1 MTDSGSPVRQVSAD
15 IKIFWNTILKL
26 PIIDRAHYITALRVY
41 LVDQLSFR
49 LTSTRNYVEILHLL
63 CLTGLLVAS
72 LCSGRIFAVVLFKV
86 TLKIV

>member
-15 IKIFWNTILKL
+15 IKIFWNTILM
-26 PIIDRAHYITALRVY
+26 IALWAIFTLLIALLFSSLY
-41 LVDQLSFR
+41 HS
-49 LTSTRNYVEILHLL
+49 SASL
-63 CLTGLLVAS
+63 CLTGLLEAS

>member
-26 PIIDRAHYITALRVY
+26 PIIDRAHYITALRLY
-41 LVDQLSFR
+41 
-49 LTSTRNYVEILHLL
+49 
-63 CLTGLLVAS
+63 LTGLLEAS
-72 LCSGRIFAVVLFKV
+72 LCSGRIFAVVLFKM